1 MGRCDAAKVGMC
13 VLKDVQVLSLLL
25 LLDFSRVR
33 NGRQPAEYG
42 WEELS
47 DSRCSVVLRCG
58 SVCAYE
64 YASTI
69 SLACGRWS
77 SYCSAGRERT
87 SSKIKARAK
96 PDVLNAPADWQFAHG
111 AGQAAKASP
120 SLLARLCH
128 KRLRSVS
135 APICAGTFLHL
146 STRIILRRAVLFFG
160 HMWTAR
166 VPRQPRR

>member
-13 VLKDVQVLSLLL
+13 VLKDVQVLSLLLLL

-47 DSRCSVVLRCG
+47 DSRCSVILRCG

-69 SLACGRWS
+69 SLAFGRWS
-77 SYCSAGRERT
+77 SYCSAGRKERVAR
-87 SSKIKARAK
+87 SKQRQALTYSKSQMH
-96 PDVLNAPADWQFAHG
+96 LQLQFARGG
-111 AGQAAKASP
+111 AGRKASLPVLSQAAQFCFC
-120 SLLARLCH
+120 CH
-128 KRLRSVS
+128 LS
-135 APICAGTFLHL
+135 LHL
-146 STRIILRRAVLFFG
+146 CMSSY
-160 HMWTAR
+160 
-166 VPRQPRR
+166 